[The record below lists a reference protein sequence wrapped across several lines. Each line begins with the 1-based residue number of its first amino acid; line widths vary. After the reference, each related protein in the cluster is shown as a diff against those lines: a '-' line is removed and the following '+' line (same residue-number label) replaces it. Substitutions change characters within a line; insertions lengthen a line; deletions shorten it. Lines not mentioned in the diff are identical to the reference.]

1 MINQLDQT
9 LYRLSSLDSMQKKL
23 SYQSSSGKKL
33 EQGSDDS
40 VLFSRLTNID
50 NKIRT
55 FEGLKTQVEKTTLQ
69 NRTAD
74 SSMSAIKKIMED
86 IQSELIKA
94 NTDTTTNSGL
104 VAIASSIAGMKENIF
119 DLANTQIENEFVF
132 SGSNSAVQPFEKQ
145 ADGTIKY
152 VGNNELRKVAVE
164 EGSYRERGLTGFDV
178 MLYSSSEASKG
189 ETLTFKSTDRI
200 VDQNGNEWIKKA
212 SVKSGDKVTFSAS
225 QQLVDG
231 DNNTWNLNNSVIP
244 PVLQDANGNT
254 FKDKD
259 GNEVGVTALTDGSGF
274 TLNVPAGISVG
285 INEYVKYDKLGN
297 LSVPEETLVPTYNN
311 EKGTIGIA
319 LSSTS
324 ELKLSAKTNIFDL
337 IDNVVNAL
345 NKVDKNGNSIS
356 DDEARKLIGD
366 GLSNVK
372 DAYESVNVS
381 HAKLGGRNKVFETAK
396 ERIDAKLT
404 QFNILSQELGAANL
418 TEIAIKTK
426 SLELTYTALYS
437 TINKTNQLS
446 LVNFIN

>member
-189 ETLTFKSTDRI
+189 ETLKS
-200 VDQNGNEWIKKA
+200 
-212 SVKSGDKVTFSAS
+212 
-225 QQLVDG
+225 
-231 DNNTWNLNNSVIP
+231 NNV
-244 PVLQDANGNT
+244 
-254 FKDKD
+254 
-259 GNEVGVTALTDGSGF
+259 
-274 TLNVPAGISVG
+274 
-285 INEYVKYDKLGN
+285 Y
-297 LSVPEETLVPTYNN
+297 
-311 EKGTIGIA
+311 
-319 LSSTS
+319 
-324 ELKLSAKTNIFDL
+324 
-337 IDNVVNAL
+337 
-345 NKVDKNGNSIS
+345 
-356 DDEARKLIGD
+356 R
-366 GLSNVK
+366 
-372 DAYESVNVS
+372 
-381 HAKLGGRNKVFETAK
+381 
-396 ERIDAKLT
+396 
-404 QFNILSQELGAANL
+404 
-418 TEIAIKTK
+418 
-426 SLELTYTALYS
+426 
-437 TINKTNQLS
+437 
-446 LVNFIN
+446 